1 MRRTHIFVPFY
12 SDYRSETSRLM
23 FKYRFAKQLFKR
35 MTNDDSNERPNCE
48 QIWGQRSKWA
58 LFRNDLRNLN
68 AIQSKFIQ
76 FMIGSKLGII
86 F

>member
-1 MRRTHIFVPFY
+1 
-12 SDYRSETSRLM
+12 
-23 FKYRFAKQLFKR
+23 